1 MIPPDPESPA
11 ATTAPSASDS
21 SDASPSGLGQRVIT
35 GVAVGA
41 FALFGIFYFPDP
53 VAFVI
58 WLAVF
63 LVAATEFVAIVR
75 HWAPSAPLRGML
87 FWVPVAAV
95 AGAVALGA
103 ESAGDGLS
111 PEAVL
116 AVGMALVAA
125 AALTTL
131 LGRSSVAD
139 GAACMGLLAFG
150 IPYFALPPLALYRLH
165 LVDDWLVLL
174 VVAIVAFGDSGAYFV
189 GRAFGRHKLAPVV
202 SPKKTWEGA
211 AGGLAA
217 ALLVT
222 AAWSWWRLGEIRPEL
237 LALAALAAV
246 AGQLGDLVESLVKR
260 GAGVKDSGRLLPG
273 HGGLYDRLDALLL
286 AAPVFAVGLAFLGFD
301 RFVP

>member
-1 MIPPDPESPA
+1 MTPPDPDSSA
-11 ATTAPSASDS
+11 ATAADVAP
-21 SDASPSGLGQRVIT
+21 DASPSGLGQRVVT
-35 GVAVGA
+35 GVVVGA
-41 FALFGIFYFPDP
+41 FAVVGIFVFPDP
-53 VAFVI
+53 AAFAG
-58 WLAVF
+58 WLAAF
-63 LVAATEFVAIVR
+63 LFATSEFVVIVR
-75 HWAPSAPLRGML
+75 HWAPSAPLRGLL
-87 FWVPVAAV
+87 FWVPAAAI
-95 AGAVALGA
+95 AGAFAFGTDGSGGAPSLEIVLALALG
-103 ESAGDGLS
+103 L
-111 PEAVL
+111 V
-116 AVGMALVAA
+116 MAAT
-125 AALTTL
+125 LTTL

-139 GAACMGLLAFG
+139 GAACIGLLAFG

-222 AAWSWWRLGEIRPEL
+222 AAWSWWRLGEVRPEL
-237 LALAALAAV
+237 VALAALAAV

-273 HGGLYDRLDALLL
+273 HGGFYDRLDALLL